1 MLKKGFTLIEMLVV
15 VVLIGILSTV
25 ALSQYRRSIA
35 RARATEA
42 NVATKALLDATAI
55 YRTMYRTCPTSMND
69 LDVRVTES
77 GNTWNFGLV
86 VPSNPASR
94 QDNCAVTVTP
104 ASGDSF
110 VAKRVLIKH
119 QTAAESSAGL
129 PIGSMY
135 WECVSGDCTEFFLH
149 VGVQKVSANSTFY
162 R

>member
-69 LDVRVTES
+69 LDVRVSES

-86 VPSNPASR
+86 SDDPASH

-104 ASGDSF
+104 ASGGSF
-110 VAKRVLIKH
+110 VAKRVLIKK
-119 QTAAESSAGL
+119 QTAAESAAGL

-149 VGVQKVSANSTFY
+149 VGVQKVAANSTFY